1 MIFKIKIFLRTLEWA
16 DMELSDIIRA
26 VIIMGA
32 SGPSAQIMSEQITSN
47 KVAEQLDNRDFSWLP
62 FSLQTAKSSSDSSKF

>member
-1 MIFKIKIFLRTLEWA
+1 MISKTLEWA
-16 DMELSDIIRA
+16 DTKWLD
-26 VIIMGA
+26 IIMGA